1 MGEISPTSARVK
13 VKEVVVKVED
23 SEVRVAEVVALQAV
37 SEVEDVDAGRR
48 EVEIIIRG
56 IRH

>member
-1 MGEISPTSARVK
+1 MGEITPTSARVK

-23 SEVRVAEVVALQAV
+23 SEVRVAEVVALLAV